1 MKKIK
6 KLWLENRILFVLFII
21 TFVCA
26 CVILGVVLKYF
37 FGATKSNY
45 GERLDG
51 IQNVLVSDSMK
62 SEFVESLSQD
72 EQVTDVAINVKG
84 KIIYIYITFKEG
96 TSLVEAQSK
105 ALASLQSF
113 EESYLNFYDFHFT
126 VKSQATEDN
135 EGFLL
140 MGARNVNG
148 SGLVWN
154 NNTPIDVDSE

>member
-21 TFVCA
+21 TLICA
-26 CVILGVVLKYF
+26 CIILGVILKYF
-37 FGATKSNY
+37 FGATKSSY

-51 IQNVLVSDSMK
+51 IETVLVSDTMK
-62 SEFVESLSQD
+62 SDFIQSLTSD
-72 EQVTDVAINVKG
+72 EQITNVAINVKG
-84 KIIYIYITFKEG
+84 KIIYIYLTFKEG

-113 EESYLNFYDFHFT
+113 EEPYLNFYDFHFT
-126 VKSQATEDN
+126 IKSNATEDN

-154 NNTPIDVDSE
+154 NNTPIETDSE